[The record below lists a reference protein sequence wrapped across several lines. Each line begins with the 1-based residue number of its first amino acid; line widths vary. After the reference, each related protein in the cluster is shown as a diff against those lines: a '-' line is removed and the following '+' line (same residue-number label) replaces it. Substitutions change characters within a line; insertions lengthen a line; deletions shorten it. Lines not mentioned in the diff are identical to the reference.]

1 MRSKGLDKLGFH
13 YLWSIRVEKSNK
25 KLVAMRE
32 VCTKHLSWSIIS
44 I

>member
-25 KLVAMRE
+25 LVAMRE